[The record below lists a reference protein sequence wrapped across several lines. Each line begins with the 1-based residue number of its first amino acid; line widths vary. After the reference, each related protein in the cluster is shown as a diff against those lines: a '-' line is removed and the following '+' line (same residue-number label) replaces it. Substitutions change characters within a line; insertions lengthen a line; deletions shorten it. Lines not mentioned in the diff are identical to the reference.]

1 MQQKIK
7 EFCKKHNLNN
17 DPEHCAL
24 DLVSEVGELCKEL
37 LKMTDYGKKP
47 LKFKQEVGEEL
58 GDALYSLITLANS
71 LDIDLDAELK
81 KALNKYEKRIKK
93 KGNAGS

>member
-7 EFCKKHNLNN
+7 EFCKKHDLNHK
-17 DPEHCAL
+17 PEHCAL
-24 DLVSEVGELCKEL
+24 DLASEVGEVCKEL
-37 LKMTDYGKKP
+37 LKMSDYGRKT
-47 LKFKQEVGEEL
+47 LKFKQEVSEEL

-71 LDIDLDAELK
+71 LNVDLEEALK
-81 KALNKYEKRIKK
+81 KVLKKYEKRLKE